1 MTKQPLTRINY
12 NIPMGLYERLVST
25 SEREDRPLTTIVV
38 CALEAYISQSDWTSA
53 GVSPE
58 RLNASPTLIILTYT
72 LQRLWKQGWN
82 DTKGPPA
89 RATGRPRR

>member
-1 MTKQPLTRINY
+1 MTGQLTRVNF
-12 NIPMGLYERLVST
+12 NIPVNLNERLHAT
-25 SEREDRPLTTIVV
+25 AQREDRPLTTIVV